1 MESMEAEMKSLTKV
15 WITVLVCLTYCY
27 IISRNF
33 PKGLFRLVSVLP
45 VIPIFIILPLS
56 LSSIHLLGII
66 GFFIAWLANFKLLLF
81 SFNQGPLSSPSI
93 SYLHFISIAC
103 FPINFKRNVS
113 PKTNNSASQT
123 PESSSSR
130 SFLIYALKGL
140 VVVLL
145 IYVYRFKQ
153 HLHPNFIIFLYC
165 VHIYFLLEI
174 ILIITAKSVE
184 FFLGLELEPQF
195 NNPFLSTSLQDFW
208 GKRWNLVVTGI
219 LRPTVYQPVQIICA
233 RIFGKRSAQLIALL
247 ATFVVSGLMHE
258 LIFYYFG
265 RVWPT
270 WEVFSFFVLHGVCL
284 AVEIELKRRLK
295 NRFQIPPLVSGPLTA
310 VFVLVTGA
318 WLFFPQYLRCG
329 ADVKSLGEYVIVAE
343 SVRGLIQ
350 KYWGSNRLVF

>member
-1 MESMEAEMKSLTKV
+1 MESMEAELKSLTQV

-27 IISRNF
+27 LISRNI
-33 PKGLFRLVSVLP
+33 PKGVFRLVSVLP
-45 VIPIFIILPLS
+45 IIPIFIILPLS
-56 LSSIHLLGII
+56 LTSIHLLGII

-93 SYLHFISIAC
+93 SFLHFISIAC
-103 FPINFKRNVS
+103 FPVNFRQNIS
-113 PKTNNSASQT
+113 PKTEKSISRN
-123 PESSSSR
+123 PGSSSSL
-130 SFLIYALKGL
+130 SFLIYAVKGL
-140 VVVLL
+140 VIVLL

-153 HLHPNFIIFLYC
+153 YLHPNFIIFLYC
-165 VHIYFLLEI
+165 VHIYFLLEL
-174 ILIITAKSVE
+174 ILIVTAKSVQ
-184 FFLGLELEPQF
+184 FLLGLELEPQF

-219 LRPTVYQPVQIICA
+219 LRPTIYQPVQFICA
-233 RIFGKRSAQLIALL
+233 RIFGKRWAQLIALL

-284 AVEIELKRRLK
+284 AVEIELKRCFK
-295 NRFQIPPLVSGPLTA
+295 NRFQLPPLVSGPLTV

-329 ADVKSLGEYVIVAE
+329 ADVKSLGEYAIVAE
-343 SVRGLIQ
+343 SVKGLIQ
-350 KYWGSNRLVF
+350 KWWGSFFVG